1 MKYFNK
7 NKREDGL
14 LLCTL
19 SGTNET
25 GGRNSN
31 FIEYKDEIIII
42 DAGFAFP
49 DQDMYGIDYLIPN
62 FSYLKKKKDK
72 IKAILITHGHLDHTG
87 ALPYVLEELG
97 FPPIYAGGFP
107 LAWIKE
113 RLTEFGLEKKVKLI
127 EITDKSILTFGQM
140 RISYLTNAHS
150 IPDSFSMYVNT
161 PEGNIFFSG
170 DYKIEDPKT
179 DMQALSEVA
188 GHVDIALV
196 DSTNVYKPGKAK
208 PETLAHETLLK
219 IISEHKGRVIVG
231 AFASLVD
238 RLLTLIDIAQK
249 TNRKIYISGRSMLM
263 ILEIAKNEGLV
274 KVAPEMFIKE
284 KQLNSFEDSKIIML
298 ITGSQAERYAAM
310 NRISLGEHKYIK
322 AKTGDLVILSAS
334 EVPGNE
340 SKIGKMTDGLI
351 RQGVELVKGAEI
363 DVHSGGH
370 GLQEDMK
377 ILYDILKPK
386 YIMPIHGSLTYRYH
400 SRKLHSRWGHPK
412 DDVLLTEDGQTWIL
426 NKGKVKRG
434 VKIESKPILIDGLGV
449 GDIGDIVLKDRAQLA
464 EFGMFIVVL
473 NLNYKDKRILTK
485 PRFVSR
491 GFVYMKTSQQLLKD
505 IETMCL
511 DTHREWREQWR
522 AKKAK
527 EEDLIEELE
536 KRIKRYIY
544 KKTEREPIILPVI
557 V

>member
-150 IPDSFSMYVNT
+150 IPDSFSMYINT

-179 DMQALSEVA
+179 DMHALSEVA
-188 GHVDIALV
+188 NHVDIALV

-322 AKTGDLVILSAS
+322 AKSGDLVILSAS

-426 NKGKVKRG
+426 SKGNVKRG

-511 DTHREWREQWR
+511 DTHREWIEQWR

>member
-1 MKYFNK
+1 MNYFNRRK
-7 NKREDGL
+7 EEDL
-14 LLCTL
+14 ILCTL

-31 FIEYKDEIIII
+31 FIEYKDNIIII

-127 EITDKSILTFGQM
+127 EITEKSILNFGQM
-140 RISYLTNAHS
+140 KVSYLTNAHS
-150 IPDSFSMYVNT
+150 IPDSFSMFIET

-170 DYKIEDPKT
+170 DYKIENPKT
-179 DMQALSEVA
+179 DMQALEKITGNV
-188 GHVDIALV
+188 HVALV
-196 DSTNVYKPGKAK
+196 DSTNVYRPGKAK
-208 PETLAHETLLK
+208 PETLAHDTLLK
-219 IISEHKGRVIVG
+219 VISAHQGRVIVG

-238 RLLTLIDIAQK
+238 RLLTLVDIAKK

-263 ILEIAKNEGLV
+263 ILEIAKGEGLITV
-274 KVAPEMFIKE
+274 GPEMFIKE
-284 KQLNSFEDSKIIML
+284 RDLNSVEDNKIIML

-310 NRISLGEHKYIK
+310 NRIALGEHKYIK
-322 AKTGDLVILSAS
+322 AKPTDLVILSAS

-340 SKIGKMTDGLI
+340 SKIGKMTDDLI

-370 GLQEDMK
+370 GLQDDMK
-377 ILYDILKPK
+377 IMYEVLRPK
-386 YIMPIHGSLTYRYH
+386 YIIPIHGSLTYRYH
-400 SRKLHSRWGHPK
+400 SKKLHTKWGHPK
-412 DDVLLTEDGQTWIL
+412 ENVLLTEDGQTWKLSKGIL
-426 NKGKVKRG
+426 RRGIKV
-434 VKIESKPILIDGLGV
+434 ESKPILIDGLGV
-449 GDIGDIVLKDRAQLA
+449 GDIGDIVLKDRAQLS

-473 NLNYKDKRILTK
+473 NINYKDKRIMSK

-491 GFVYMKTSQQLLKD
+491 GFVYMKTSQQLLKEID
-505 IETMCL
+505 TICT
-511 DTHREWREQWR
+511 DTHREWLEKWR
-522 AKKAK
+522 SKQAK
-527 EEDLIEELE
+527 EQDLVDELE
-536 KRIKRYIY
+536 KRIKKYIY
-544 KKTEREPIILPVI
+544 KKTQREPIILPVLI
-557 V
+557 